1 MNRVRTYY
9 RENRAIFQT
18 IFFLSWPAVVEQ
30 ALQTLVQYI
39 DTAMVGRL
47 GAQASA
53 SVGLTSTMT
62 WLVNAPLFAMG
73 IMALVLR
80 LPKIRE
86 PHVLRVLAFI
96 SRHSY
101 GIILIHWWVIFWP
114 VKRHFGLGTAPLSG
128 TVCLFITAVTFL
140 ISLLGAFG
148 IDRLIIYP
156 TERFLESVRKS
167 LHKLHI
173 KA

>member
-1 MNRVRTYY
+1 MNRVKSYY

-53 SVGLTSTMT
+53 AVGLTSTMT

-73 IMALVLR
+73 IGVLSS
-80 LPKIRE
+80 IAE
-86 PHVLRVLAFI
+86 SI
-96 SRHSY
+96 
-101 GIILIHWWVIFWP
+101 
-114 VKRHFGLGTAPLSG
+114 
-128 TVCLFITAVTFL
+128 
-140 ISLLGAFG
+140 GAG
-148 IDRLIIYP
+148 
-156 TERFLESVRKS
+156 EGE
-167 LHKLHI
+167 
-173 KA
+173 KARR